1 MGVTQR
7 PTQAERMVDAARGLL
22 GEPGPQATLDLAAK
36 LAVSNVVGCDAAAIS
51 LVQRHADLRVAA
63 YTEDLALTGDSL
75 QHELGEGPCVSAA
88 WEEPLVHA
96 PDLAQDL
103 RWPAWSS
110 RVVHDLGARS
120 MLCLQ
125 LFTDADTLGAL
136 NLYSRRV
143 GAFDQADREESIA
156 LAGHI
161 AVALASSHRSDQLT
175 QALDTR
181 TLIGQAT
188 GRLMERYGL
197 DPSAAFN
204 LLARL
209 SSQTNTKLRD
219 LAVELVETGHLDD
232 LP

>member
-1 MGVTQR
+1 MR
-7 PTQAERMVDAARGLL
+7 
-22 GEPGPQATLDLAAK
+22 
-36 LAVSNVVGCDAAAIS
+36 VG
-51 LVQRHADLRVAA
+51 R
-63 YTEDLALTGDSL
+63 
-75 QHELGEGPCVSAA
+75 
-88 WEEPLVHA
+88 WEPLVSA

-143 GAFDQADREESIA
+143 GAFVRADREE
-156 LAGHI
+156 
-161 AVALASSHRSDQLT
+161 ASPWPGTSPSRWPPPSGPTRLI

-188 GRLMERYGL
+188 GRLMERWL

-209 SSQTNTKLRD
+209 SSPDQHRCGTWPSARRD
-219 LAVELVETGHLDD
+219 RS
-232 LP
+232 PRRPP

>member
-1 MGVTQR
+1 
-7 PTQAERMVDAARGLL
+7 MVDAARGLQ
-22 GEPGPQATLDLAAK
+22 GEPDPQATLDLAAR

-51 LVQRHADLRVAA
+51 VVQRHRGLRVAA
-63 YTEDLALTGDSL
+63 YTEDLALAGDTL

-120 MLCLQ
+120 ALCLQ

-143 GAFDQADREESIA
+143 GAFVRADREESIA

-161 AVALASSHRSDQLT
+161 AVALASSQRSDQLI